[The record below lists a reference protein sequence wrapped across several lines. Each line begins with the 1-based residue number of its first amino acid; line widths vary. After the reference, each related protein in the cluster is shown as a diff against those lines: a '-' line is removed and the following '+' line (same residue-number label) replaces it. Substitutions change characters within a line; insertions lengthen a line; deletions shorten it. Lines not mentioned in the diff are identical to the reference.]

1 MSSRKM
7 GYIFPKKIQDA
18 MHGEQTHLHI
28 GGYYE
33 RNTKTDHAIGEEF
46 TESDGT
52 KWIQKDGY
60 KSKVGKLDDVRIDL
74 HTCPVCK
81 RFLRTRLDIN
91 MMTLTNKCFEC
102 VLKEE
107 NEMRANGTYEQ
118 YEKEKMKQNAISFY
132 TDAKNSLISYLDDIR
147 ERTSIDFVESDGHIE
162 KWSLDDKE
170 KIIEFCEKE
179 LKDIENTLHKINT
192 GEYENEEDAESTIS
206 SEIKRI
212 HKEAITESIV

>member
-7 GYIFPKKIQDA
+7 GYIFPKKIKEA
-18 MHGEQTHLHI
+18 MQGEQTHLQV
-28 GGYYE
+28 GGYYKKNAE
-33 RNTKTDHAIGEEF
+33 IEHAIGEELI
-46 TESDGT
+46 ESDGS

-60 KSKVGKLDDVRIDL
+60 KSKVGKFDEIRKDL
-74 HTCPVCK
+74 HTCPVCH

-132 TDAKNSLISYLDDIR
+132 TDAKNSLISYLADIKS
-147 ERTSIDFVESDGHIE
+147 RTSIDFVESDGHIE
-162 KWSLDDKE
+162 KWSIDGRD

-179 LKDIENTLHKINT
+179 LIDIEETLRKINS
-192 GEYENEEDAESTIS
+192 GEYEDEENDTTTEVDGSY
-206 SEIKRI
+206 
-212 HKEAITESIV
+212 KEADSKNIV